1 MNPIKENIIDI
12 LGLGSLPLEK
22 QEDVLIRIGFLIYQ
36 NVLMRVMKTMTNED
50 KGEFERILDNNG
62 EPEEIFIF
70 LKNKVP
76 NFEKKIEEEAE
87 KFKNEVSKTLN
98 N

>member
-1 MNPIKENIIDI
+1 MNPIKENIIDV

-22 QEDVLIRIGFLIYQ
+22 QEDILIRVGFLIYQ
-36 NVLMRVMKTMTNED
+36 NVLMRVMGSMTNED
-50 KGEFERILDNNG
+50 KDEFEKILDNNG
-62 EPEEIFIF
+62 EPSEIFIF

-76 NFEKKIEEEAE
+76 NFEKEVKEEAE
-87 KFKNEVSKTLN
+87 KLKNEVSKILN